1 MVFKSILEILSFLTI
16 IPIGKLS
23 KTNGLENIS
32 KRMFLFPFI
41 GLLIGL
47 LTTPVVLLSFYF
59 FNQFVAS
66 LIVAIFLIVL
76 TGIHHTDALAD
87 FADGIMVRGNKD
99 KKYKVMHDPGIG
111 AAGTIAVSAHLVGM
125 VIAISSITSLERLM
139 IGIILSEIISKYSMV
154 LQSHYCVSAWNGY
167 SSLFTKNMKS
177 KKENGHC
184 NDHYY
189 NIDNLNF
196 KYECAWITDIY
207 CRNYLLFCGHI
218 CFKEE
223 LWRNYRRCNGGNKR
237 NSTAVFTLIYNIKIQ
252 SFFSIEQ
259 IICRTRKIE

>member
-1 MVFKSILEILSFLTI
+1 LVFRSILEIISFLTI

-23 KTNGLENIS
+23 KNDGLENIS

-47 LTTPVVLLSFYF
+47 LTIPVVLLSFYF

-66 LIVAIFLIVL
+66 LIVAIFLILL

-111 AAGTIAVSAHLVGM
+111 AAGTVAVSAYLVGM

-154 LQSHYCVSAWNGY
+154 LQSHYCESAWDGY

-177 KKENGHC
+177 KKKMA
-184 NDHYY
+184 
-189 NIDNLNF
+189 I
-196 KYECAWITDIY
+196 ATIITI
-207 CRNYLLFCGHI
+207 I
-218 CFKEE
+218 
-223 LWRNYRRCNGGNKR
+223 
-237 NSTAVFTLIYNIKIQ
+237 LIILISNMSVIGLQI
-252 SFFSIEQ
+252 FIVG
-259 IICRTRKIE
+259 IICCFVVTYVSKKNFGGITGDVLGATNEIVRLCSLLSLT

>member
-1 MVFKSILEILSFLTI
+1 LVFKSILEILSFLTI
-16 IPIGKLS
+16 IPTGKIS
-23 KTNGLENIS
+23 KTDGLENIS

-47 LTTPVVLLSFYF
+47 LTMPVVLLSFYF

-111 AAGTIAVSAHLVGM
+111 AAGTIAVSAYLVGM

-177 KKENGHC
+177 KKKMA
-184 NDHYY
+184 
-189 NIDNLNF
+189 I
-196 KYECAWITDIY
+196 ATIITI
-207 CRNYLLFCGHI
+207 I
-218 CFKEE
+218 
-223 LWRNYRRCNGGNKR
+223 
-237 NSTAVFTLIYNIKIQ
+237 SIILISNMSVLGLQIFIVG
-252 SFFSIEQ
+252 
-259 IICRTRKIE
+259 IICSFVVTYVSKKNFGGITGDVMGATNEIVRVCSLLSIT

>member
-47 LTTPVVLLSFYF
+47 LTIPVILLSFYF
-59 FNQFVAS
+59 FNQFVSAF
-66 LIVAIFLIVL
+66 IVIIFLIIL

-99 KKYKVMHDPGIG
+99 KKYNVMHDPRIG
-111 AAGTIAVSAHLVGM
+111 AAGTVAVSGYLIGM
-125 VIAISSITSLERLM
+125 VIAISSITSLDRL
-139 IGIILSEIISKYSMV
+139 IIAIILSEIMSKYSMV
-154 LQSHYCVSAWNGY
+154 LQSHYCESAWEGY

-177 KKENGHC
+177 KKKMT
-184 NDHYY
+184 
-189 NIDNLNF
+189 I
-196 KYECAWITDIY
+196 ATIITI
-207 CRNYLLFCGHI
+207 
-218 CFKEE
+218 
-223 LWRNYRRCNGGNKR
+223 
-237 NSTAVFTLIYNIKIQ
+237 VLIALISNMSVIGLQI
-252 SFFSIEQ
+252 FIVG
-259 IICRTRKIE
+259 IICCFIVIYISKKNFGGITGDVMGATNEIVRLCSLLSLS

>member
-1 MVFKSILEILSFLTI
+1 LVFKSILEILSFLTI

-47 LTTPVVLLSFYF
+47 VTIPVVLLSFYF

-111 AAGTIAVSAHLVGM
+111 AAGTIAVSAYLVGM

-177 KKENGHC
+177 KKKMAIATIITIISIILISNMSVLGLQIFIVGITC
-184 NDHYY
+184 CFVVTYVSKK
-189 NIDNLNF
+189 NF
-196 KYECAWITDIY
+196 GGITGDVMGATNEIVRL
-207 CRNYLLFCGHI
+207 CSLL
-218 CFKEE
+218 
-223 LWRNYRRCNGGNKR
+223 
-237 NSTAVFTLIYNIKIQ
+237 
-252 SFFSIEQ
+252 SI
-259 IICRTRKIE
+259 T